1 MATDWK
7 YLPILKWKLGE
18 RTAVSKMTT
27 EQWTNIVVLIEPL
40 PIDSAPDPE
49 SLRAA
54 LRPYVAK
61 LSKEIARSIPIEKS
75 IAVDTRYVAPGYAH
89 QLRLLMV
96 VCSALQAA
104 SGRRVL
110 PVLTEAM
117 AAKEAGELA
126 RHKNFEEVF
135 LRINIHLI
143 DPSQI
148 QSLVELTCG
157 AGPKKSLLHLVVDQE
172 SIVNVEPLAQ
182 GAAVTPYLDAAL
194 SAGCASTTLAGG
206 SFPVDL
212 IGIKQ
217 GSSDLRRS
225 EWQVWKRL
233 CVLPEYRALRYSDYT
248 VSNPAP
254 IPQRDPKMINPS
266 VAIRYAAD
274 GFWRVYKA
282 GGFKKGK
289 PNQYRSLCQLL
300 LLDPIYSG
308 AGFSW
313 GDHCYQMA
321 AAAKLGNGNPS
332 SWRRDATSHHLAWTA
347 SGL

>member
-1 MATDWK
+1 MTTDWK

-18 RTAVSKMTT
+18 RTAVRKMTM
-27 EQWTNIVVLIEPL
+27 EQWTDIVVLIEPL
-40 PIDSAPDPE
+40 PIDSAPDPA

-54 LRPYVAK
+54 LKPYVAK
-61 LSKEIARSIPIEKS
+61 LSKEIAKAIPIEKP
-75 IAVDTRYVAPGYAH
+75 IAVDTRYVAPGYAQ

-96 VCSALQAA
+96 VCGALQAA
-104 SGRRVL
+104 SDRRVL

-117 AAKEAGELA
+117 VAKEAGELA
-126 RHKNFEEVF
+126 RHTNFEEVF
-135 LRINIHLI
+135 LRININSI

-148 QSLVELTCG
+148 QSLVELVCG
-157 AGPKKSLLHLVVDQE
+157 ADPRKRLLHLVLDQE
-172 SIVNVEPLAQ
+172 SIVNVEPPAQ
-182 GAAVTPYLDAAL
+182 GAAVLPYLDAAL

-217 GSSDLRRS
+217 GSTDLRRS
-225 EWQVWKRL
+225 EWEVWKRL
-233 CVLPEYRALRYSDYT
+233 SVLPEYSALRYSDYT

-300 LLDPIYSG
+300 LTDSIYSG

-313 GDHCYQMA
+313 GDDCYEKA
-321 AAAKLGNGNPS
+321 ATAKLGNGNPS
-332 SWRRDATSHHLAWTA
+332 SWRRDATSHHLVWTA
-347 SGL
+347 SAL